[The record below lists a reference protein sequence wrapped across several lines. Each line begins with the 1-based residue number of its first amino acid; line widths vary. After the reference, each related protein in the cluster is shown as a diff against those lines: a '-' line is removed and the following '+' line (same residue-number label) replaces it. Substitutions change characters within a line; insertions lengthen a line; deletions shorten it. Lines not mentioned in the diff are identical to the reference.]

1 MRSKELIYLDIEL
14 TKKSNLQV
22 DLNKVCTINGGLTI
36 PSSVNAKTYDGEYVV
51 IPTFKTKTLE
61 TKQKLMKENVTVE
74 KIPVFKAENL
84 GGGYTVVIGGN
95 D

>member
-14 TKKSNLQV
+14 TKVSSLQAEIG
-22 DLNKVCTINGGLTI
+22 KVCTLDGGLTI

-61 TKQKLMKENVTVE
+61 TKRKLMKDNVTVE
-74 KIPVFKAENL
+74 KIPVFKTENL